1 MSLRQ
6 TGRKTTILDDEILK
20 VKKIDKYN
28 RRYNYYN
35 QKAKEFK
42 IFYLMYHHII
52 NKRKLNFIGKINL
65 LALEVEKKIKT
76 VMKIL
81 VTFLKV
87 KT

>member
-6 TGRKTTILDDEILK
+6 TDRKTTILDDEMLK
-20 VKKIDKYN
+20 VKKTDKYN

-42 IFYLMYHHII
+42 IWYLMYHHII
-52 NKRKLNFIGKINL
+52 DKRKLNFIGKRNL
-65 LALEVEKKIKT
+65 LDLEVEKKIKT
-76 VMKIL
+76 IMKIL
-81 VTFLKV
+81 VTLLKV

>member
-1 MSLRQ
+1 
-6 TGRKTTILDDEILK
+6 
-20 VKKIDKYN
+20 
-28 RRYNYYN
+28 
-35 QKAKEFK
+35 
-42 IFYLMYHHII
+42 MYHHII

-76 VMKIL
+76 GMKVL

>member
-1 MSLRQ
+1 MSVRQ